1 LLIRVSRF
9 SSQWLGAHNASRL
22 DRWFIVHCSCTYRTI
37 IRSRNFYAEA
47 QVSVCAGRYCTYQ
60 LAIIVVCKSSSALAF
75 GDQHLACASFNL
87 GLVLITSGLS
97 GLALKEYCC
106 RALARCC
113 RVELCRCVAHE
124 IIGPRYQYHNYVRNI
139 AQEPCRATWLP
150 AFDGQRISRM
160 ALISFGSGL

>member
-1 LLIRVSRF
+1 MEYCSPTSSERSTISCLLIRVSRF

-113 RVELCRCVAHE
+113 TVDQMHDCSEMSRKEKELSCVVA
-124 IIGPRYQYHNYVRNI
+124 
-139 AQEPCRATWLP
+139 WLM
-150 AFDGQRISRM
+150 R
-160 ALISFGSGL
+160 